1 MVELG
6 ERRLVDML
14 LGYEVLILVWW
25 CDLDI
30 VLFAREIAGDGGR
43 KHLVYTERVWGRWKK
58 CYEND
63 LIQYHLIYIKK
74 E

>member
-6 ERRLVDML
+6 DRRLVDML

-43 KHLVYTERVWGRWKK
+43 KHLVYTEREWGR
-58 CYEND
+58 
-63 LIQYHLIYIKK
+63 
-74 E
+74 